1 MRKGGKKLRERESV
15 LSVAREV
22 VGWFK
27 SLVIAILLF
36 QKNDVH
42 SIQQVLVWHLLSVVK
57 SGDKNLNFQILL
69 RFSWYGLI
77 SINLL
82 NSHIKEMGLKKWS
95 LLISHNCVRNDDSEN
110 IKFHYLMRLN
120 FNTII
125 FIRFFDIESTFVKS
139 NKGLVL
145 CCYFFCHDKFM
156 EYNIISVITSIT
168 TMAYD

>member
-69 RFSWYGLI
+69 RFS
-77 SINLL
+77 
-82 NSHIKEMGLKKWS
+82 
-95 LLISHNCVRNDDSEN
+95 
-110 IKFHYLMRLN
+110 
-120 FNTII
+120 
-125 FIRFFDIESTFVKS
+125 
-139 NKGLVL
+139 
-145 CCYFFCHDKFM
+145 
-156 EYNIISVITSIT
+156 
-168 TMAYD
+168 